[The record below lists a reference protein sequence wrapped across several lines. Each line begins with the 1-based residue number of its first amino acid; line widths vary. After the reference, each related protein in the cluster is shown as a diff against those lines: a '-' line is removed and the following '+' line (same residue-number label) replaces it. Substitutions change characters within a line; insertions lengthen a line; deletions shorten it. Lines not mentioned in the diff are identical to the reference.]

1 MFNPYRTLKTMQSA
15 AERITTLE
23 LEKDQLERRVMGLR
37 RGRERMLCPFTGLRH
52 QGYAEGLAEGIKQGR
67 EAAQREE
74 LERTTSA
81 RVGYGRDPLHEHD
94 FAALELRVL
103 ALELAGQLPD
113 DWIRGSRTRGVW
125 AGTGPSLQNLPRR
138 AKHEP
143 EYRYF
148 RSAAGNFRWRFR
160 VGSHMD
166 TLVMVSAGPVA
177 KWEPSVK
184 TVRQVLNDSRFI
196 HLGSEPKWHG

>member
-1 MFNPYRTLKTMQSA
+1 MFGRHRKALADNRV
-15 AERITTLE
+15 AELQATNER
-23 LEKDQLERRVMGLR
+23 LERTIMGLR
-37 RGRERMLCPFTGLRH
+37 RERKLALCPVSGIR
-52 QGYAEGLAEGIKQGR
+52 QRAYQEGLTEGMRRGHVHCIGKS
-67 EAAQREE
+67 
-74 LERTTSA
+74 SA
-81 RVGYGRDPLHEHD
+81 PHQHD
-94 FAALELRVL
+94 FAALEARVL
-103 ALELAGQLPD
+103 ALEIAGQLPV
-113 DWIRGSRTRGVW
+113 DWLRGTRTRGVW
-125 AGTGPSLQNLPRR
+125 SGNGPSLQNLPRR

-196 HLGSEPKWHG
+196 HLGSEPKWR

>member
-1 MFNPYRTLKTMQSA
+1 MFGINRNAIKDNTIAELQMDKERLERTVQGQRRTLNRA
-15 AERITTLE
+15 
-23 LEKDQLERRVMGLR
+23 
-37 RGRERMLCPFTGLRH
+37 LCPLSGLKQ

-67 EAAQREE
+67 EAAERAE
-74 LERTTSA
+74 LARTRSA
-81 RVGYGRDPLHEHD
+81 RIGYGRDPLHEHD